1 VGEASHGGRDR
12 PGSVGLS
19 MPRAI
24 PPFRADHVGSLL
36 RPAAV
41 KEARAKCAAGAI
53 PPAALRAIE
62 DAEIER
68 LVKKQEEAG
77 LELATDGELRRSW
90 WHFDF
95 YAGLGGVELFETS
108 QGIQFAGVATKSES
122 IRVVGPV
129 AFCGHPQLD
138 HFRYLKSKTAAAA
151 KMCIPAPG
159 TMHFRQ
165 GRQSVS
171 REVYPDLDAYFADVG
186 AAYNEAVR
194 AFYDAGCRYLQ
205 LDDTAWAMLC
215 SAVERERA
223 KARGDD
229 PDALPD
235 RYARMIN
242 TALAGKPADLV
253 VTMHSCRGNFRS
265 TWIAEGGYEPVAER
279 LFNDVDV
286 DGYFL
291 EWESERAGGL
301 EPLRYLPAGGKIV
314 VLGLVSSK
322 FPALESKDA
331 IKRRIDEAAKY
342 VPLEQLALSPQCG
355 FASTEEG
362 NVLSEEE
369 QWAKLRHVVEIAQE
383 VWG

>member
-12 PGSVGLS
+12 QRSVGLS
-19 MPRAI
+19 MSRAI

-36 RPAAV
+36 RPTAI
-41 KEARAKCAAGAI
+41 KEARAKHAAGAI
-53 PPAALRAIE
+53 PADALQAIE
-62 DAEIER
+62 DGEIER

-77 LELATDGELRRSW
+77 LEVATDGELRRSW

-95 YAGLGGVELFETS
+95 YAGLDGVELFETS
-108 QGIQFAGVATKSES
+108 HGIQFAGVATKSEG
-122 IRVVGPV
+122 IRVVGKV
-129 AFCGHPQLD
+129 AFSGHPQLD
-138 HFRYLKSKTAAAA
+138 HFRYLKSKAAVAA

-171 REVYPDLDAYFADVG
+171 REFYPDLDAYFADVG
-186 AAYNEAVR
+186 AAYNKAVQ

-229 PDALPD
+229 PDALPYH
-235 RYARMIN
+235 YARMIN
-242 TALAGKPADLV
+242 TALADKPSDLT

-265 TWIAEGGYEPVAER
+265 TWIAEGGYEPVAEQ
-279 LFNDVDV
+279 LFNDVNV

-301 EPLRYLPAGGKIV
+301 EPLRYLPKGKKIV

-322 FPALESKDA
+322 FPALENKDGV
-331 IKRRIDEAAKY
+331 KRRIEEAAQY

-362 NVLSEEE
+362 NVLTEEE
-369 QWAKLRHVVEIAQE
+369 QWAKLRHVVEIARE

>member
-1 VGEASHGGRDR
+1 MSRTT
-12 PGSVGLS
+12 
-19 MPRAI
+19 

-41 KEARAKCAAGAI
+41 KEARAKHAAGAI
-53 PPAALRAIE
+53 PAEELKAIE

-77 LELATDGELRRSW
+77 LQLATDGELRRSW

-95 YAGLGGVELFETS
+95 YTGLDGVELFETA

-122 IRVVGPV
+122 IRFTGKVG
-129 AFCGHPQLD
+129 FSGHPQVG
-138 HFRYLKSKTAAAA
+138 HYRYLRSKAQVAA

-159 TMHFRQ
+159 TIHFRQ

-171 REVYPDLDAYFADVG
+171 RDIYPDLDAFFADVG
-186 AAYNEAVR
+186 AAYNKAVH

-205 LDDTAWAMLC
+205 LDDTSWAMMC
-215 SAVERERA
+215 SAFEREQS
-223 KARGDD
+223 KKRGDD
-229 PDALPD
+229 PDALPAH
-235 RYARMIN
+235 YARMIN
-242 TALAGKPADLV
+242 AALAGKPADLT

-265 TWIAEGGYEPVAER
+265 TWIAEGGYEHVAER
-279 LFNDVDV
+279 LFNDVNI

-301 EPLRYLPAGGKIV
+301 DPLRHVPKGNKIV
-314 VLGLVSSK
+314 VLGLISSK
-322 FPALESKDA
+322 FPALESKDD

-362 NVLSEEE
+362 NVLTEEE
-369 QWAKLRHVVEIAQE
+369 QWAKLRHVVEIARE